1 MLVVFPSISVADTKL
16 ILDYNFVA
24 SKQSLNLKTKLVLS
38 FSRMKEQKTL
48 RSFLNHISL
57 SYVSICRNFLMVP
70 YLLCNIYSL
79 HKVLYQYNNFP
90 VFSDVL
96 GTG

>member
-1 MLVVFPSISVADTKL
+1 MLVVFPSIFVADTKL

-48 RSFLNHISL
+48 R
-57 SYVSICRNFLMVP
+57 
-70 YLLCNIYSL
+70 
-79 HKVLYQYNNFP
+79 
-90 VFSDVL
+90 
-96 GTG
+96 